1 MTYLPW
7 SVGEPNGKN
16 TNEDCVK
23 ADPFAPIYYDYKC
36 TDLFCFPCE
45 FTEESVFRLKGL
57 CTKQQF
63 IDTDYILVLDTLYNG
78 TYKFQGLLGKSYI
91 VFKDRQWLL
100 NSYSDLPTVGYS
112 LGFSNSSKFFPLG
125 TDTWYMKVDCDLTLN
140 ETKVFQLKL
149 SKVKDSLH
157 CIFSLFIIFFTQLQI
172 FYPLIFYPKPKKTG
186 TAIKLLR

>member
-23 ADPFAPIYYDYKC
+23 ADPFAPNYYDYKC
-36 TDLFCFPCE
+36 TDLSCFPCQ

-57 CTKQQF
+57 CTEQKF
-63 IDTDYILVLDTLYNG
+63 IDTDYILVLDTLYYG
-78 TYKFQGLLGKSYI
+78 AYTFLGLLGKSYI
-91 VFKDRQWLL
+91 IINDRKWLL

-125 TDTWYMKVDCDLTLN
+125 TETWYMKVDCDLTLN
-140 ETKVFQLKL
+140 ATKEFQLKL
-149 SKVKDSLH
+149 SKVKLH
-157 CIFSLFIIFFTQLQI
+157 HNFCINHFIVITLYQNQHQS
-172 FYPLIFYPKPKKTG
+172 
-186 TAIKLLR
+186 